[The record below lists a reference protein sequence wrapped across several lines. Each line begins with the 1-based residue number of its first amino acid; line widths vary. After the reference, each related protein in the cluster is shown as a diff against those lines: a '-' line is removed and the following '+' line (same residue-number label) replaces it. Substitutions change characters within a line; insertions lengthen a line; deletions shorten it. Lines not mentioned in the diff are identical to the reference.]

1 VTKVAGAVTTNFNDG
16 LLPANYSGGLVV
28 TGSVLGQYATPP
40 NDESKYFTVG
50 GTNPNAPSP
59 GTVPFGFLASY
70 FGFFGGSPDTYNSV
84 QLFNGNT
91 LIKTFSGTDIVNPT
105 IKANGDQSV
114 GYFFNIFADNSS
126 EYFNKVEFLS
136 SQAAFETDNHAVLAA
151 VPEPETYAMLL
162 AGFGVMG
169 AVARRRK
176 Q

>member
-1 VTKVAGAVTTNFNDG
+1 
-16 LLPANYSGGLVV
+16 
-28 TGSVLGQYATPP
+28 
-40 NDESKYFTVG
+40 
-50 GTNPNAPSP
+50 
-59 GTVPFGFLASY
+59 
-70 FGFFGGSPDTYNSV
+70 V

-151 VPEPETYAMLL
+151 VPEPETYARLL

-176 Q
+176 QKLSK